1 MRPIECHIQEESTEK
16 GLSNSQEPLHFIC
29 ALKGFEP
36 VQLELEEGTE

>member
-16 GLSNSQEPLHFIC
+16 GMRNSQEPLHFIW

-36 VQLELEEGTE
+36 VQLELEHGAD